1 MAKQR
6 ALDAQCAIKYALEEE
21 TKYKMLND
29 MILSMGFREDTLVL
43 PVVDMIEM
51 IKIVRTSQRKIDE
64 LIAYSGQSERVNNR
78 IERIKIFTNRSL
90 LD

>member
-1 MAKQR
+1 
-6 ALDAQCAIKYALEEE
+6 
-21 TKYKMLND
+21 

-51 IKIVRTSQRKIDE
+51 IKIVRTSQRRIDE

-78 IERIKIFTNRSL
+78 IERIKMFTNRSL